1 MIPALIGA
9 AASLGGGLMN
19 MLGQQSAND
28 ANIAQSWQMAQFNA
42 QQAQINRDWQERMS
56 STAYQ
61 RAMADMKAAGLNP
74 ILAYSQ
80 GGASTP
86 GGGGASGNAAHL
98 ENTMTGLG
106 QGVASAGQAYRNH
119 LDMKQIEANTANTQ
133 ASADLSRA
141 NIIRAEQE
149 TATSAA
155 TMNKANAEAALIT
168 EQMKNPEAQRLLW
181 QGQEHSARAA
191 AGLYEEQRKQ
201 LKEYGPH
208 WTGQAAG
215 SVERVLNRVSGA
227 FRDGRDPAYSSMPKT
242 IDWMRGK
249 LGMPPHPA
257 SGQKGLNL
265 NLNTN
270 RFEVR

>member
-106 QGVASAGQAYRNH
+106 AGVASAGQAYRNH
-119 LDMKQIEANTANTQ
+119 LDMKQIEANTINTQ
-133 ASADLSRA
+133 ASADLSKA
-141 NIIRAEQE
+141 NTIRAAQE

-155 TMNKANAEAALIT
+155 QQQKAQAEAALIT
-168 EQMKNPEAQRLLW
+168 EQMDNPKTQRMLMGAQA
-181 QGQEHSARAA
+181 HSARAA
-191 AGLYEEQRKQ
+191 GDLSDEQRKQ
-201 LKEYGPH
+201 LREYGPH

-215 SVERVLNRVSGA
+215 SIGRVWDRFSE
-227 FRDGRDPAYSSMPKT
+227 AYRNYRRNGPPMGVPSSAYENTGPGLT
-242 IDWMRGK
+242 ID
-249 LGMPPHPA
+249 
-257 SGQKGLNL
+257 
-265 NLNTN
+265 
-270 RFEVR
+270 VRK